1 MYIPAGTDTA
11 LFQTQGYMKKSLV
24 RYKWHET
31 SLHTQEKPRNTCNQY
46 EAARKQGILTAL
58 VGFLDRTLDLSF
70 SGSPACSLFSESF
83 TVLCISFSGAT
94 EKKMRVLQNLL
105 MLSITCYYLFVITCY
120 TASLQVI
127 CWITCYTIHTLVSA
141 NNARFEHLQYLQEP
155 VLSEKTS
162 MPSQVSN
169 DYHMFWVLKP
179 IYINLI

>member
-11 LFQTQGYMKKSLV
+11 FFQTQGYMKKSLV
-24 RYKWHET
+24 RYKWHEI

-94 EKKMRVLQNLL
+94 AKKKKRVLQNLL

-141 NNARFEHLQYLQEP
+141 NNARFEHLQYLHEP

-162 MPSQVSN
+162 ICHHKVAMTITA
-169 DYHMFWVLKP
+169 HMFWVLKP
-179 IYINLI
+179 I